1 MDLLE
6 ILGASVQLASEG
18 IYCQQDR
25 DRKRLVINWQ
35 VIGSLFLVGGF
46 VRVIERVKFNFVAL
60 SLGHCMINL
69 D

>member
-46 VRVIERVKFNFVAL
+46 VRVIES
-60 SLGHCMINL
+60 SLILWPCHWDIV
-69 D
+69 